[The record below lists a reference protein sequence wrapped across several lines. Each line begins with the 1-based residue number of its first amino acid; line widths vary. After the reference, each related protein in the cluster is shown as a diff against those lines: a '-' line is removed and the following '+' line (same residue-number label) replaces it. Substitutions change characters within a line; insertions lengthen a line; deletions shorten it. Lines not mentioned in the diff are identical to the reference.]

1 MHLNDDL
8 LRALYDQELT
18 DAQTLSARAHLSG
31 CPTCQNRLDQISARA
46 QRVQVQF
53 DRLNAGNPAQPSSTQ
68 AAYRH
73 FATSSRLY
81 SQKKETL
88 RTMFTRRPIWT
99 VLAVIAL
106 LAMVF
111 TLTPARAWASDFLGL
126 FRVEKVQ
133 VIAFNQDA
141 VEETQTRMEVHQE
154 AFERIFQEDM
164 QVTEHQ
170 VPETVVSTEEAAGII
185 GFTPRLPADMS
196 GAELRIQPGFDAIF
210 TIDQP
215 KLQELI
221 DVMGAEF
228 TLPEAANGQVV
239 TMNVPDAL
247 TANADCSED
256 PDMVYRCLSLI
267 QLRSPVVDAPDGMP
281 VEEIG
286 AAMFTFLGMPEDE
299 AREMSQRIDWTTTL
313 VIPVPSDGA
322 VQVKDVNVDG
332 VTGSLFLQPIRN
344 GFVLVWVKDGIL
356 YGLSGTGGEMDALQ
370 IAGSIQQ

>member
-1 MHLNDDL
+1 MHLNDEL
-8 LRALYDQELT
+8 LRALYDQELP
-18 DAQTLSARAHLSG
+18 DAQTQPVRAHLAS
-31 CPTCQNRLDQISARA
+31 CPDCQNRLDQISARA
-46 QRVQVQF
+46 QRVQAQF
-53 DRLNAGNPAQPSSTQ
+53 DRLAADRLAQPGSTQ
-68 AAYRH
+68 AAYRR
-73 FATSSRLY
+73 FANSSRY
-81 SQKKETL
+81 HSQKKETL
-88 RTMFTRRPIWT
+88 LTMFTRRPIWT
-99 VLAVIAL
+99 ALAVIAL

-133 VIAFNQDA
+133 VITFNQDA
-141 VEETQTRMEVHQE
+141 MEDTQTRMDAHQE

-170 VPETVVSTEEAAGII
+170 VSETVASTEEAAGII
-185 GFTPRLPADMS
+185 GFTPRLPAEMA
-196 GAELRIQPGFDAIF
+196 GAELRIQPGFDAVF

-221 DVMGAEF
+221 DVMGADF
-228 TLPEAANGQVV
+228 TLPEASNGQVV

-247 TANADCSED
+247 TASADCSED
-256 PDMVYRCLSLI
+256 PDMVYKCLNLI

-299 AREMSQRIDWTTTL
+299 AREMSQRIVWATTL

-322 VQVKDVNVDG
+322 VQVRDVNIDG
-332 VTGSLFLQPIRN
+332 VTGSLFLQPMRN

-356 YGLSGTGGEMDALQ
+356 YGLSGAGGELDALQ
-370 IAGSIQQ
+370 IAGSMQ